1 MSALLSQAIVVS
13 SGGWQ
18 LMIKESASLERALSF
33 CLKQQDPELKS
44 VVQSLLYTTVR
55 HRAQVELLLRKLVQ
69 KEPQENIKAVLSIAL
84 ALLLEN
90 KEKNFVVVDQA
101 VDAVKALTH
110 TKWAGGFVNAV
121 LRNFLR
127 NKTQLTECFKTNL
140 SARYNAPGWWIS
152 KIRQAYPQ
160 NWQSILRV
168 QNSRPPLTLR
178 INVSKISVKE
188 FLENLTRA
196 GLHGQSVGPLAVI
209 IDPPCSVEKI
219 PGFLSGHCS
228 VQDAG
233 SQLVSQF
240 LTLKDN
246 DRVLDACAAPGGKT
260 ALLLESQTLNV
271 TAMELDPARASKI
284 HETLSRLEL
293 EAKIVVGDAGDR
305 NLLNGLGTFD
315 AILLDAP
322 CTASGIVRRHPDIV
336 WSRRPEDVKVLA
348 SRQARLLEALWEKL
362 PDGKDLLYIVCSIFP
377 EEGPEQIESFL
388 KKHPEAHLK
397 GTPLAPDGMLRL
409 LPTEN
414 ESNSALPL
422 NHDGFF
428 YALLNKRS
436 KS

>member
-18 LMIKESASLERALSF
+18 LMIKESASLERALGF

-127 NKTQLTECFKTNL
+127 NRTQLTDSFKTNL

-305 NLLNGLGTFD
+305 NLLNGLGIGAED
-315 AILLDAP
+315 
-322 CTASGIVRRHPDIV
+322 RR
-336 WSRRPEDVKVLA
+336 
-348 SRQARLLEALWEKL
+348 
-362 PDGKDLLYIVCSIFP
+362 
-377 EEGPEQIESFL
+377 
-388 KKHPEAHLK
+388 
-397 GTPLAPDGMLRL
+397 M
-409 LPTEN
+409 
-414 ESNSALPL
+414 
-422 NHDGFF
+422 
-428 YALLNKRS
+428 
-436 KS
+436 